1 MTTANP
7 AAAPF
12 DNLSANLEALI
23 VASDEPLSLARMR
36 ALTDATSADL
46 RAALN
51 ELEDHYHD
59 RGICL
64 HEIAGGW
71 QFRSAPQFSDTVQ
84 QLWQSRPPRLS
95 RSMLETLSIIAYRQ
109 PTTRGEIEM
118 LRGVKVSSSIIG
130 GLQERGWIKVLGR
143 KEVPGRPHLY
153 GTSKTF
159 LIDFGLNSLADLP
172 EIAQLMDQEELEA
185 AARSQFD
192 ANNEENTPK
201 NMDIPYEE
209 TTESSSAPTAQANQ
223 NKSETPLERGRFE
236 RFKSEQ
242 LESGQFKSRQF
253 ESERPESERPE
264 SQQTESVENEEQ

>member
-1 MTTANP
+1 MSGSD
-7 AAAPF
+7 F
-12 DNLSANLEALI
+12 SDSLSAKLEALI
-23 VASDEPLSLARMR
+23 IASDEPLSLARMR
-36 ALTDATSADL
+36 DLTDASSADL
-46 RAALN
+46 RAALG
-51 ELEDHYHD
+51 ELQDHYRD

-64 HEIAGGW
+64 HEVAAGW
-71 QFRSAPQFSDTVQ
+71 QFRSAAQFSDTVQ

-185 AARSQFD
+185 AARSQAEGQTENHAECEPENRPENTSGEHIPTGAD
-192 ANNEENTPK
+192 NPYEYEEN
-201 NMDIPYEE
+201 NS
-209 TTESSSAPTAQANQ
+209 ESSPA
-223 NKSETPLERGRFE
+223 SETQTGEN
-236 RFKSEQ
+236 Q
-242 LESGQFKSRQF
+242 ALESTQG
-253 ESERPESERPE
+253 ECSEPESAASEGL
-264 SQQTESVENEEQ
+264 